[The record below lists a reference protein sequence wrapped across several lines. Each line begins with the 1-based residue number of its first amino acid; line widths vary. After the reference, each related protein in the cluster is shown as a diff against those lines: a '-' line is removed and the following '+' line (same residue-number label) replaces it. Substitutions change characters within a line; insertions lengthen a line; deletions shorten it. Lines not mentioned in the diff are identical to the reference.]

1 MFKVQTRSGRL
12 ILLVSLL
19 CISLSSLGV
28 AQKKFPTGKYA
39 SGDFEI
45 TFNDDQTHT
54 VSADGKVVVKG
65 SYTVTEDQIVITDK
79 EGDFA
84 CQGPGKYKWKVEGT
98 SLKFEKVEDECDGRA
113 TALSGFT
120 WAKK

>member
-1 MFKVQTRSGRL
+1 MFKVQTSPRRL
-12 ILLVSLL
+12 MLLISLL
-19 CISLSSLGV
+19 GISLFLMGV

-39 SGDFEI
+39 RGEFEI
-45 TFNDDQTHT
+45 TFNDDKTHT
-54 VSADGKVVVKG
+54 VSTDGKVVVKG